1 MIQSVAQ
8 LKILVSNRFN
18 NTENIKKAFSDNIV
32 SCLIEPCNKLLYAS

>member
-18 NTENIKKAFSDNIV
+18 NTENI
-32 SCLIEPCNKLLYAS
+32 